1 MLLWINL
8 LGRIFFHAA
17 LVGCFLRM
25 LNVQKR
31 LIIIWRKFIKAGR
44 FSSRVKVFNVVN
56 KTKGRMSKRVF
67 QESKALQIFWKTNIS
82 YPLIRTRTCV
92 SRKEST
98 PNFPKKRTFLNPF
111 CILETPVLRFVL
123 LPYYPRYM
131 GNTVPAMPGSHIE
144 QARRNEKGLASY
156 KRKIR
161 FINKLL

>member
-67 QESKALQIFWKTNIS
+67 QESKALQIFWKTNIT

-98 PNFPKKRTFLNPF
+98 PNFPKNEHFLTPFVFLKHPFWDSSFCLITHVIWGILFQLCQDLTLNKRDGMKK
-111 CILETPVLRFVL
+111 VW
-123 LPYYPRYM
+123 LP
-131 GNTVPAMPGSHIE
+131 
-144 QARRNEKGLASY
+144 
-156 KRKIR
+156 
-161 FINKLL
+161 INVKSDL